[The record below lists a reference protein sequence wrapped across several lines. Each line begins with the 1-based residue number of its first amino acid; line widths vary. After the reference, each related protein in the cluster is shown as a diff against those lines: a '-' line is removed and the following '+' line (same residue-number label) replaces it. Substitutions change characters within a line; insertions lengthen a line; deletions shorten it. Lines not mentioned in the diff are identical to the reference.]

1 MAGSEISEEV
11 ADELQALQAIYCG
24 DGEFC
29 MLSDP
34 DARVPMFCVST
45 KYRGRHDTI
54 SIAASFT
61 LPEGYPRTLPE
72 ISLSSESLSRGA
84 IARLKEGLSAHARTL
99 PKAPMVLQLMTWLEE
114 NVTETLD
121 QDLAEVCDTPKE
133 SLSKEEDG
141 EDLWLALLHLDHMR
155 ARGKYVKTIMKWT
168 KELSLTGRL
177 LFQERL
183 ILILLLGSMKNIK
196 DYITRQRTRSV
207 DVDSAG
213 RSCKERMLTVLW
225 EERLQEGTVSLA
237 QFEVAECRT
246 VEQLK
251 DQFTGAV
258 LERVYSE
265 HVCTLLQKQSIRT

>member
-1 MAGSEISEEV
+1 MAGSGISEEV

-45 KYRGRHDTI
+45 KYRGHHDTI
-54 SIAASFT
+54 SISASFS
-61 LPEGYPRTLPE
+61 LPEGYPMMHPD

-84 IARLKEGLSAHARTL
+84 ISRLKDGITAHARTL
-99 PKAPMVLQLMTWLEE
+99 PEAPMVLQLMTWLEE
-114 NVTETLD
+114 NIPETENMV
-121 QDLAEVCDTPKE
+121 AETPLQCSSQGE
-133 SLSKEEDG
+133 VG
-141 EDLWLALLHLDHMR
+141 EDSWLVLLHLDHMR
-155 ARGKYVKTIMKWT
+155 ARGKYVKTIVKWT

-183 ILILLLGSMKNIK
+183 ILILLLGSLRNIK
-196 DYITRQRTRSV
+196 EYITRQRTRSV

-213 RSCKERMLTVLW
+213 RSCKERMLRVLW
-225 EERLQEGTVSLA
+225 EEKVQEGTVSLP
-237 QFEVAECRT
+237 QFQVTECRT

-251 DQFTGAV
+251 EQFSGVV
-258 LERVYSE
+258 LQRVYSE
-265 HVCTLLQKQSIRT
+265 HVCNLLQRQS

>member
-54 SIAASFT
+54 SISASFS
-61 LPEGYPRTLPE
+61 LPEGYPMMHPD

-84 IARLKEGLSAHARTL
+84 ISGLKDGITAHARTL
-99 PKAPMVLQLMTWLEE
+99 PEAPMVLQLMTWLEE
-114 NVTETLD
+114 NILETE
-121 QDLAEVCDTPKE
+121 QRAESCSTPQQQCSTQGE
-133 SLSKEEDG
+133 VG
-141 EDLWLALLHLDHMR
+141 EDSWLVLLHLDHMR
-155 ARGKYVKTIMKWT
+155 ARGKYVKTIVKWT

-183 ILILLLGSMKNIK
+183 ILILLLGSLRNIK
-196 DYITRQRTRSV
+196 EYITRQRTRSV

-213 RSCKERMLTVLW
+213 RSCKERMLRVLW
-225 EERLQEGTVSLA
+225 EEKVQEGTVSLPEF
-237 QFEVAECRT
+237 QVTECRT

-251 DQFTGAV
+251 EQFSGAV
-258 LERVYSE
+258 LQRVYSE
-265 HVCTLLQKQSIRT
+265 HVCNLLQRQS